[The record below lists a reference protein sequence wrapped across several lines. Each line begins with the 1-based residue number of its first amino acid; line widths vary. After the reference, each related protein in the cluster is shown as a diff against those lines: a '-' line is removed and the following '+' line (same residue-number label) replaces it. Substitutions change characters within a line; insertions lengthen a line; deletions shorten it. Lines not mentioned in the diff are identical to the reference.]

1 MVGLGLGVKGWELVF
16 NGDRA
21 SVGKGENILEMV
33 A

>member
-1 MVGLGLGVKGWELVF
+1 MVGLGLKGWELVF

-21 SVGKGENILEMV
+21 SVGKGEHILEMG